1 MVQDPL
7 IEKLVKSAVNRC
19 RERIITAKKQ
29 FGGGPKRSGETENQ
43 KEPPGFTDALKRLR
57 GL

>member
-7 IEKLVKSAVNRC
+7 IEKLVKNAVTRC
-19 RERIITAKKQ
+19 KERILIAKKQ
-29 FGGGPKRSGETENQ
+29 FDGGPNRSGETGIQ
-43 KEPPGFTDALKRLR
+43 KEPPSFTDAMKRIR

>member
-1 MVQDPL
+1 MVQNPL

-19 RERIITAKKQ
+19 KERILTAKKQ
-29 FGGGPKRSGETENQ
+29 FDGGPHRSGETGIQ
-43 KEPPGFTDALKRLR
+43 KEPPSFTDAMKRLR

>member
-19 RERIITAKKQ
+19 RERILITKKQ
-29 FGGGPKRSGETENQ
+29 FDGGPHRSGETGIQ
-43 KEPPGFTDALKRLR
+43 KEPPSFTETMKRLR

>member
-7 IEKLVKSAVNRC
+7 IEKLVKSAVNRFK
-19 RERIITAKKQ
+19 ERILIAKKQ
-29 FGGGPKRSGETENQ
+29 FNGGPNRSGETGIQ
-43 KEPPGFTDALKRLR
+43 KEPPSFTDAMKRLR